1 MTNLCKYIKMSVM
14 SKKSKATELVLL
26 TLIFISLLTRDTRAY
41 LDPGSSSY
49 LLQILLA
56 GFFSVLLAIKT
67 FWKKIT
73 LLMQQ
78 VFGFK
83 EKASKN
89 EKAKAE

>member
-1 MTNLCKYIKMSVM
+1 MTNLHKYIKMLGM
-14 SKKSKATELVLL
+14 AKKSKAIELVLL
-26 TLIFISLLTRDTRAY
+26 SLIFSSLFTDNTKAY

-67 FWKKIT
+67 FWKRIT

-78 VFGFK
+78 LFGSK
-83 EKASKN
+83 DKANDEKSK
-89 EKAKAE
+89 AQ